1 MSDQLMPYPDEIL
14 YHLMRNFSLP
24 QWTILELLTR
34 AESGELED
42 HEKDPTLSLTDLHDF
57 IKLSQQNF
65 RAQVALLHGSNA
77 IALVTGVTDQR
88 SKNVVLTENGR
99 RMLELRGN

>member
-1 MSDQLMPYPDEIL
+1 MPDQIMPYPDDVL
-14 YHLMRNFSLP
+14 SHLMGNFSLP
-24 QWTILELLTR
+24 HWTILDLLDKASR
-34 AESGELED
+34 GELED
-42 HEKDPTLSLTDLHDF
+42 YEGAQLSLTDLHDY

-65 RAQVALLHGSNA
+65 RAQVALLQGANA

-88 SKNVVLTENGR
+88 SKNVVLTDNGR